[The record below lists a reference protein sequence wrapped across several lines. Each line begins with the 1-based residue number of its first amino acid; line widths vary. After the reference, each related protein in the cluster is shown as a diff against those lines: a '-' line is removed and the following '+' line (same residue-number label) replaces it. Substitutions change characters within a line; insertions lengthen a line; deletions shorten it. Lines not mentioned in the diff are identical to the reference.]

1 MLIGPGQNGWGE
13 ALAAV
18 RTLVPQL
25 IHSGAALDGSGAAP
39 DPLLVADLQQV
50 VARVVDDPAV
60 AASTVW
66 VMGQWIASLIALA
79 SVDEPATAGD
89 ARTVVQ
95 SQQVMQVYDE
105 IEQAMGR
112 VGY

>member
-1 MLIGPGQNGWGE
+1 MLIGPGEEGWAE
-13 ALAAV
+13 AVAAV

-25 IHSGAALDGSGAAP
+25 LRGGAADDFGPSP
-39 DPLLVADLQQV
+39 DPLLVADLQAL
-50 VARVVDDPAV
+50 VARVVESPAV

-79 SVDEPATAGD
+79 SVDEPTSAGD

-95 SQQVMQVYDE
+95 SQLVMRVYDE
-105 IEQAMGR
+105 IEAVMGR
-112 VGY
+112 AGY